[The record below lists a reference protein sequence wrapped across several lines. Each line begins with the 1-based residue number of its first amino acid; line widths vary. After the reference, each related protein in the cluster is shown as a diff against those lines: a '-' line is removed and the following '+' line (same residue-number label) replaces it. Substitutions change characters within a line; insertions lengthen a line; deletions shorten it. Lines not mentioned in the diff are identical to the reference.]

1 MDIDGREALIK
12 ALNDYRGS
20 VILITHDLHLIELV
34 ADDLWLVKNG
44 LCKPYDGDLEDYK
57 NLLLNA
63 EPAVVAQPKP
73 SVSKT
78 DSRLDKKQLQS
89 GIRRQEKEIQRL
101 TAEKERLEN
110 LFHTPLT
117 VEQSIQAQKE
127 LSDIAVQLQ
136 TAEDA
141 WLEFSEKLENL

>member
-1 MDIDGREALIK
+1 MICG
-12 ALNDYRGS
+12 
-20 VILITHDLHLIELV
+20 
-34 ADDLWLVKNG
+34 WLKNG

-78 DSRLDKKQLQS
+78 DSRLEKKQLQS

-101 TAEKERLEN
+101 TARKGTSGE
-110 LFHTPLT
+110 P
-117 VEQSIQAQKE
+117 
-127 LSDIAVQLQ
+127 
-136 TAEDA
+136 
-141 WLEFSEKLENL
+141 FSHALDG

>member
-1 MDIDGREALIK
+1 MFWSSA
-12 ALNDYRGS
+12 
-20 VILITHDLHLIELV
+20 
-34 ADDLWLVKNG
+34 
-44 LCKPYDGDLEDYK
+44 
-57 NLLLNA
+57 
-63 EPAVVAQPKP
+63 
-73 SVSKT
+73 SKT
-78 DSRLDKKQLQS
+78 DSRLEKKQLQS

-110 LFHTPLT
+110 LFQTPLT

-136 TAEDA
+136 TAEDT